1 MPLWLTDYQDAGGCA
16 TQRQF
21 AENILP
27 ILRVD
32 NVYVLSNG
40 LVLCGV
46 CHRALRGVTSVHCH
60 FAAKGH
66 GLEYHDDG
74 DTFLTAALMLSHP
87 SEFAGGDFELRRGNC
102 IERHAATRGELMV
115 RR

>member
-66 GLEYHDDG
+66 VR
-74 DTFLTAALMLSHP
+74 TP
-87 SEFAGGDFELRRGNC
+87 RCRELRRICYQRTQQKSASSLGN
-102 IERHAATRGELMV
+102 EDNGDVVETMASTTES
-115 RR
+115 

>member
-46 CHRALRGVTSVHCH
+46 CHRALRGIVAVHCH
-60 FAAKGH
+60 FDCRDH
-66 GLEYHDDG
+66 VR
-74 DTFLTAALMLSHP
+74 TP
-87 SEFAGGDFELRRGNC
+87 RCRELRRICYQRTQGKK
-102 IERHAATRGELMV
+102 GETESKGEINGQHD
-115 RR
+115 RIPETPQS